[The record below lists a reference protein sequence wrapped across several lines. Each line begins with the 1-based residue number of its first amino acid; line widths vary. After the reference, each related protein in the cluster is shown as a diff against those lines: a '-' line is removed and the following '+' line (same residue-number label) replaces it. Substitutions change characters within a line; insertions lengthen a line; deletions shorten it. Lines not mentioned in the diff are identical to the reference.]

1 MDNKLLVFMLKFHQN
16 LGESII
22 IFMGALTRIKMKAIA
37 LFSGGLDSTLAMK
50 LIIDQGIDVVAVNI
64 NTGFGSTKDRREH
77 MESMCRQVGAELKIV
92 NIEDE
97 YLQDVLF
104 SPKHGY
110 GKNFNPCIDCHAKMF
125 SVAKRIMED
134 EGASFLI
141 SGEVMGQRP
150 MSQNKDAL
158 QTVVQDGDVEGLLLR
173 PMSAKA
179 LKPTIPEEKG
189 WVDREK
195 LEGIIGR
202 SRDRQL
208 ELAKEIGLEDFESP
222 GGGCLLTD
230 ENFGKKMFDYVKHEN
245 DFEVKDIPVMKFGRH
260 LRLPNGAKL
269 VVGRNKDENGFLQDI
284 DNDKY
289 YHLKTIGIPGPH
301 GLLSKSAS
309 DEDKSLATR
318 IMLTYTKA
326 NQDEKY
332 TISFDEVE
340 QDGSPFETR
349 EEANRYNIL

>member
-1 MDNKLLVFMLKFHQN
+1 
-16 LGESII
+16 
-22 IFMGALTRIKMKAIA
+22 MGALTRITMKAIA

-50 LIIDQGIDVVAVNI
+50 LIIDQGIDVVALNI
-64 NTGFGSTKDRREH
+64 STGFGSTKDRREH
-77 MESMCRQVGAELKIV
+77 MESMCAQVGAKLKIV
-92 NIEDE
+92 NIENE

-125 SVAKRIMED
+125 AVAKRIMEE

-158 QTVVQDGDVEGLLLR
+158 QTVLNDGNVEGLLLR
-173 PMSAKA
+173 PMSAKM

-195 LEGIIGR
+195 LEGITGR
-202 SRDRQL
+202 GRERQL
-208 ELAKEIGLEDFESP
+208 ELAREIGLEDFESP

-230 ENFGKKMFDYVKHEN
+230 ENFGKKMFDFVKHEN

-269 VVGRNKDENGFLQDI
+269 VVGRNKEENDYMQDI

-289 YHLKTIGIPGPH
+289 DHLKTIGIPGPH
-301 GLLSKSAS
+301 GLLSKSAT
-309 DEDKSLATR
+309 DEDKTLAAH

-326 NQDEKY
+326 DPEDRY
-332 TISFDEVE
+332 VISFDDVE
-340 QDGSPFETR
+340 MDSCALQSR
-349 EEANRYNIL
+349 EEANKYNIL